1 MRLLLLQDNAPFLGK
16 VCKELSMTYKS
27 SCSDNATTNEA
38 PLHRALVDC
47 QQSPRHVYDSSALD
61 MPSDTLP
68 DTSTH
73 PNPCDDED
81 FCDLDTYYMQCA
93 LAQAQ
98 KAALEQEVPIGAV
111 VVCDNTILSVAHNL
125 RQHSYNP
132 SDHAEFIAMLQAAKK
147 LDSWH
152 LEQCC
157 VYVTLEPCLMCAG
170 LMLNARIARCVFGAY
185 DQKAG
190 ACGSLYNVSNDF
202 RLNHSFELKGGVL
215 ADESANLL
223 QQFFKHKRAHA

>member
-1 MRLLLLQDNAPFLGK
+1 
-16 VCKELSMTYKS
+16 MTHTS
-27 SCSDNATTNEA
+27 SCSDNTTTNEKLLQCTHA
-38 PLHRALVDC
+38 DC
-47 QQSPRHVYDSSALD
+47 KQPVHHVYDSRALD
-61 MPSDTLP
+61 TPSDTLS

-73 PNPCDDED
+73 LNPCDAED

-111 VVCDNTILSVAHNL
+111 VVCNNTILSAAHNL
-125 RQHSYNP
+125 RQHSHNP

-152 LEQCC
+152 LERCC

>member
-1 MRLLLLQDNAPFLGK
+1 
-16 VCKELSMTYKS
+16 MTYKS

-38 PLHRALVDC
+38 SLHCALVDC

-61 MPSDTLP
+61 TPSDTSP
-68 DTSTH
+68 DTSIH
-73 PNPCDDED
+73 PTPCDADD
-81 FCDLDTYYMQCA
+81 FCDLDTYYMQRA

-111 VVCDNTILSVAHNL
+111 VVCNNTILSAAHNL
-125 RQHSYNP
+125 RQHSHNP

-152 LEQCC
+152 LERCC

>member
-1 MRLLLLQDNAPFLGK
+1 
-16 VCKELSMTYKS
+16 MTYKS

-38 PLHRALVDC
+38 SLHCALVDC

-61 MPSDTLP
+61 TPPDTLP
-68 DTSTH
+68 DTSPDTSIH
-73 PNPCDDED
+73 PTPCDNED
-81 FCDLDTYYMQCA
+81 FCDLDTYYMHCA
-93 LAQAQ
+93 LAQAR

-111 VVCDNTILSVAHNL
+111 VVCNNTILSAAHNL
-125 RQHSYNP
+125 RQHSHNP

-152 LEQCC
+152 LERCC

-215 ADESANLL
+215 ANESANLL

>member
-1 MRLLLLQDNAPFLGK
+1 
-16 VCKELSMTYKS
+16 MTYKS

-38 PLHRALVDC
+38 SLHCALVDC

-61 MPSDTLP
+61 TPSDTLP
-68 DTSTH
+68 DTSAH
-73 PNPCDDED
+73 PTPCDNED
-81 FCDLDTYYMQCA
+81 FCDLDTYYMHCA

-111 VVCDNTILSVAHNL
+111 VVCDNTILSAAHNL
-125 RQHSYNP
+125 RQHSHNP

-152 LEQCC
+152 LERCC

-215 ADESANLL
+215 ANESANVL

>member
-1 MRLLLLQDNAPFLGK
+1 
-16 VCKELSMTYKS
+16 MTYKS
-27 SCSDNATTNEA
+27 SCSDNTTTNEA
-38 PLHRALVDC
+38 LLQRTHAERKQPLH
-47 QQSPRHVYDSSALD
+47 HVYDSRAFNTLA
-61 MPSDTLP
+61 DTAP

-73 PNPCDDED
+73 QESCDNED
-81 FCDLDTYYMQCA
+81 FCDLDTYYMHCA

-111 VVCDNTILSVAHNL
+111 VVCDNTILSAAHNL
-125 RQHSYNP
+125 RQHSHNP

-152 LEQCC
+152 LERCC

-215 ADESANLL
+215 ANESANVL

>member
-1 MRLLLLQDNAPFLGK
+1 
-16 VCKELSMTYKS
+16 MTYKS

-38 PLHRALVDC
+38 SLHCALVDC

-61 MPSDTLP
+61 TLADTAP

-73 PNPCDDED
+73 QESCDADD
-81 FCDLDTYYMQCA
+81 FCDLDTYYMQRA

-111 VVCDNTILSVAHNL
+111 VVCNNTILSAAHNL
-125 RQHSYNP
+125 RQHSHNP

-152 LEQCC
+152 LERCC

>member
-1 MRLLLLQDNAPFLGK
+1 
-16 VCKELSMTYKS
+16 MTYKS

-38 PLHRALVDC
+38 SLHCALVDC

-61 MPSDTLP
+61 TLADTAP

-73 PNPCDDED
+73 QESCDADD
-81 FCDLDTYYMQCA
+81 FCDLDTYYMQRA

-98 KAALEQEVPIGAV
+98 KAALEPEVPIGAV
-111 VVCDNTILSVAHNL
+111 VVCNNTILSAAHNL
-125 RQHSYNP
+125 RQHSHNP

-152 LEQCC
+152 LERCC

>member
-1 MRLLLLQDNAPFLGK
+1 
-16 VCKELSMTYKS
+16 MTYKS

-38 PLHRALVDC
+38 SLHCALVDC

-61 MPSDTLP
+61 TPSDTLP
-68 DTSTH
+68 DTLPDTSIH
-73 PNPCDDED
+73 PTPCDDED
-81 FCDLDTYYMQCA
+81 FCERDTYYMHCA

-111 VVCDNTILSVAHNL
+111 VVCNNTILSAAHNL
-125 RQHSYNP
+125 RQHSHNP

-152 LEQCC
+152 LERCC

-215 ADESANLL
+215 ANESANLL

>member
-1 MRLLLLQDNAPFLGK
+1 
-16 VCKELSMTYKS
+16 MTYKS

-38 PLHRALVDC
+38 SLHCALVDC

-61 MPSDTLP
+61 TPSDTLP
-68 DTSTH
+68 DTSAH
-73 PNPCDDED
+73 PTPCDNED
-81 FCDLDTYYMQCA
+81 FCDLDTYYMHCA

-111 VVCDNTILSVAHNL
+111 VVCNNTILSAAHNL
-125 RQHSYNP
+125 RQHSHNP

-152 LEQCC
+152 LERCC

-223 QQFFKHKRAHA
+223 QQFFKHKRAHG

>member
-1 MRLLLLQDNAPFLGK
+1 
-16 VCKELSMTYKS
+16 MTHTS
-27 SCSDNATTNEA
+27 SCSDNTTINETLLQRTHA
-38 PLHRALVDC
+38 DC
-47 QQSPRHVYDSSALD
+47 KQPVHHVYNSTAFDTLV
-61 MPSDTLP
+61 DTLP
-68 DTSTH
+68 DTSTR
-73 PNPCDDED
+73 PNPCDTED

-111 VVCDNTILSVAHNL
+111 VVCNNTILSAAHNL
-125 RQHSYNP
+125 RQHSHNP

-152 LEQCC
+152 LERCC

-215 ADESANLL
+215 ADESASLL

>member
-1 MRLLLLQDNAPFLGK
+1 
-16 VCKELSMTYKS
+16 MTYKS
-27 SCSDNATTNEA
+27 SCSDNTTTNEA
-38 PLHRALVDC
+38 PLHRTLVDC
-47 QQSPRHVYDSSALD
+47 KQPLHHVYDSRAF
-61 MPSDTLP
+61 DTLADTAP

-73 PNPCDDED
+73 QESCDAED

-111 VVCDNTILSVAHNL
+111 VVCNNTILSEAHNL
-125 RQHSYNP
+125 RQHSHNP

-152 LEQCC
+152 LECCC

-185 DQKAG
+185 DPKAG

>member
-1 MRLLLLQDNAPFLGK
+1 MRSRLPQNDVLFWGK
-16 VCKELSMTYKS
+16 ICKELSMTHTS
-27 SCSDNATTNEA
+27 SCSDNTTINEKLLQRTHA
-38 PLHRALVDC
+38 DCKRPLH
-47 QQSPRHVYDSSALD
+47 HVYDSRAF
-61 MPSDTLP
+61 DTLADTAP

-73 PNPCDDED
+73 QGSCDDED

-111 VVCDNTILSVAHNL
+111 VVCNNTILSAAHNL
-125 RQHSYNP
+125 RQHSHNP

-152 LEQCC
+152 LERCC

-185 DQKAG
+185 DPKAG

>member
-1 MRLLLLQDNAPFLGK
+1 
-16 VCKELSMTYKS
+16 MTHMN
-27 SCSDNATTNEA
+27 SCSDNTTINETLLQRTHA
-38 PLHRALVDC
+38 ERKQPLH
-47 QQSPRHVYDSSALD
+47 HVYDSRAFNTLA
-61 MPSDTLP
+61 DTAP

-73 PNPCDDED
+73 QESCDAED

-111 VVCDNTILSVAHNL
+111 VVCNNTILSAAHNL
-125 RQHSYNP
+125 RQHSHNP

-152 LEQCC
+152 LERCC

-185 DQKAG
+185 DPKAG

-223 QQFFKHKRAHA
+223 QQFFKHKRAHT

>member
-1 MRLLLLQDNAPFLGK
+1 
-16 VCKELSMTYKS
+16 MTYKS

-38 PLHRALVDC
+38 SLHCALVDC

-61 MPSDTLP
+61 TPPDTLPDTLP
-68 DTSTH
+68 DTSIH
-73 PNPCDDED
+73 PTPCDNED
-81 FCDLDTYYMQCA
+81 FCDLDTYYMHCA

-111 VVCDNTILSVAHNL
+111 VVCNNTILSAAHNL
-125 RQHSYNP
+125 RQHSHNP

-152 LEQCC
+152 LERCC

-215 ADESANLL
+215 ADESANVL

>member
-1 MRLLLLQDNAPFLGK
+1 
-16 VCKELSMTYKS
+16 MTYKS
-27 SCSDNATTNEA
+27 SCSDNTTINEKLLQRTHVERKQ
-38 PLHRALVDC
+38 PLH
-47 QQSPRHVYDSSALD
+47 HVYDSRALD
-61 MPSDTLP
+61 TPSDTLP
-68 DTSTH
+68 DTLPDTSIH
-73 PNPCDDED
+73 PTPCDNED
-81 FCDLDTYYMQCA
+81 FCDLDTYYMHCA

-111 VVCDNTILSVAHNL
+111 VVCNNTILSAAHNL
-125 RQHSYNP
+125 RQHSHNP

-152 LEQCC
+152 LERCC

-215 ADESANLL
+215 ADESANVL

>member
-1 MRLLLLQDNAPFLGK
+1 
-16 VCKELSMTYKS
+16 MTHMN
-27 SCSDNATTNEA
+27 SCSDNTTINETLLRRTHA
-38 PLHRALVDC
+38 ERKQPLH
-47 QQSPRHVYDSSALD
+47 HVYDSRAFNTLA
-61 MPSDTLP
+61 DTAP

-73 PNPCDDED
+73 QESCDAED

-111 VVCDNTILSVAHNL
+111 VVCNNTILSEAHNL
-125 RQHSYNP
+125 RQHSHNP

-152 LEQCC
+152 LERCC

-215 ADESANLL
+215 ADESANIL

>member
-1 MRLLLLQDNAPFLGK
+1 
-16 VCKELSMTYKS
+16 MTYKS

-38 PLHRALVDC
+38 PLHRTLVDC
-47 QQSPRHVYDSSALD
+47 KQPLHHVYDSSALD

-68 DTSTH
+68 DTLPDTSIH
-73 PNPCDDED
+73 PTPCDNCD
-81 FCDLDTYYMQCA
+81 FCDLDTYYMHCA

-111 VVCDNTILSVAHNL
+111 VVCNNTILSAAHNL
-125 RQHSYNP
+125 RQHSHNP

-152 LEQCC
+152 LERCC

>member
-1 MRLLLLQDNAPFLGK
+1 
-16 VCKELSMTYKS
+16 MTYKS

-68 DTSTH
+68 DTLPDTSIH
-73 PNPCDDED
+73 PTPCDDED

-111 VVCDNTILSVAHNL
+111 VVCNNTILSAAHNL
-125 RQHSYNP
+125 RQHSHNP

-152 LEQCC
+152 LERCC

-190 ACGSLYNVSNDF
+190 ACGSLYLS
-202 RLNHSFELKGGVL
+202 LIHI
-215 ADESANLL
+215 
-223 QQFFKHKRAHA
+223 

>member
-1 MRLLLLQDNAPFLGK
+1 
-16 VCKELSMTYKS
+16 MTHTS
-27 SCSDNATTNEA
+27 SCSNNTTTNETLLQRTHA
-38 PLHRALVDC
+38 ERKQPLH
-47 QQSPRHVYDSSALD
+47 HVYDSRAFNTLA
-61 MPSDTLP
+61 DTLP

-73 PNPCDDED
+73 QESCDDED

-111 VVCDNTILSVAHNL
+111 VVCNNTILSAAHNL
-125 RQHSYNP
+125 RQHSHNP

-152 LEQCC
+152 LERCC
-157 VYVTLEPCLMCAG
+157 EYVTLEPCLMCAG
-170 LMLNARIARCVFGAY
+170 LMLNARIRRCVFGAY

-202 RLNHSFELKGGVL
+202 RLNHSFDLKGGVM
-215 ADESANLL
+215 ADKSANLL

>member
-1 MRLLLLQDNAPFLGK
+1 
-16 VCKELSMTYKS
+16 MTYKS
-27 SCSDNATTNEA
+27 SCSDNTTINEKLLQCTHVERKQ
-38 PLHRALVDC
+38 PLH
-47 QQSPRHVYDSSALD
+47 HVCDSSALD
-61 MPSDTLP
+61 TPSDTLP

-73 PNPCDDED
+73 QESCDAED

-111 VVCDNTILSVAHNL
+111 VVCNSTILSAAHNL
-125 RQHSYNP
+125 RQHSHNP

-152 LEQCC
+152 LERCC

-185 DQKAG
+185 DPKAG

>member
-1 MRLLLLQDNAPFLGK
+1 
-16 VCKELSMTYKS
+16 MTHMN
-27 SCSDNATTNEA
+27 SCSDNTTINETLLQRTHA
-38 PLHRALVDC
+38 ERKQPLH
-47 QQSPRHVYDSSALD
+47 HVYDSRAFNTLA
-61 MPSDTLP
+61 DTAP

-73 PNPCDDED
+73 QESCDAED

-111 VVCDNTILSVAHNL
+111 VVCNNTILSAAHNL
-125 RQHSYNP
+125 RQHSHNP

-152 LEQCC
+152 LERCC

-185 DQKAG
+185 DPKAG

-202 RLNHSFELKGGVL
+202 RLNHSFELKGGVW

-223 QQFFKHKRAHA
+223 QQFFKHKRAHT

>member
-1 MRLLLLQDNAPFLGK
+1 
-16 VCKELSMTYKS
+16 MTYKS

-38 PLHRALVDC
+38 SLHCALVDC

-61 MPSDTLP
+61 TPPDTLP
-68 DTSTH
+68 DTSIH
-73 PNPCDDED
+73 PTPCDNED
-81 FCDLDTYYMQCA
+81 FCDLDTYYMHCA

-111 VVCDNTILSVAHNL
+111 VVCNNTILSAAHNL
-125 RQHSYNP
+125 RQHSHNP

-152 LEQCC
+152 LERCC

>member
-1 MRLLLLQDNAPFLGK
+1 
-16 VCKELSMTYKS
+16 MTYKS

-38 PLHRALVDC
+38 SLHCALVDC

-61 MPSDTLP
+61 TPPDTLP
-68 DTSTH
+68 DTSAH
-73 PNPCDDED
+73 PTPCDNED
-81 FCDLDTYYMQCA
+81 FCDLDTYYMHCA
-93 LAQAQ
+93 LAQAR

-111 VVCDNTILSVAHNL
+111 VVCNNTILSAAHNL
-125 RQHSYNP
+125 RQHSHNP

-152 LEQCC
+152 LERCC

-215 ADESANLL
+215 ANESANLL

>member
-1 MRLLLLQDNAPFLGK
+1 
-16 VCKELSMTYKS
+16 MTYKS

-38 PLHRALVDC
+38 SLHCALVDC

-61 MPSDTLP
+61 TPPDTLP
-68 DTSTH
+68 DTSIH
-73 PNPCDDED
+73 PTPCDNED
-81 FCDLDTYYMQCA
+81 FCDLDTYYMHCA

-111 VVCDNTILSVAHNL
+111 VVCNNTILSAAHNL
-125 RQHSYNP
+125 RQHSHNP

-152 LEQCC
+152 LERCC

-215 ADESANLL
+215 ADESAILL

>member
-1 MRLLLLQDNAPFLGK
+1 MRSLLLQNKAPFLGK

-38 PLHRALVDC
+38 SLHCALVDC

-61 MPSDTLP
+61 TPSDTLP
-68 DTSTH
+68 DTSAH
-73 PNPCDDED
+73 PTPCDNED
-81 FCDLDTYYMQCA
+81 FCDLDTYYMHCA

-125 RQHSYNP
+125 RQHSHNP

-152 LEQCC
+152 LERCC

-215 ADESANLL
+215 ANESANVL

>member
-1 MRLLLLQDNAPFLGK
+1 
-16 VCKELSMTYKS
+16 MTYKS

-38 PLHRALVDC
+38 SLHCALVDC

-61 MPSDTLP
+61 TPPDTLP
-68 DTSTH
+68 DTSAH
-73 PNPCDDED
+73 PTPCDNED
-81 FCDLDTYYMQCA
+81 FCDLDTYYMHCA

-98 KAALEQEVPIGAV
+98 QAALEQEVPIGAV
-111 VVCDNTILSVAHNL
+111 VVCNNTILSAAHNL
-125 RQHSYNP
+125 RQHSHNP

-152 LEQCC
+152 LERCC

-215 ADESANLL
+215 ADESAILL

>member
-1 MRLLLLQDNAPFLGK
+1 
-16 VCKELSMTYKS
+16 
-27 SCSDNATTNEA
+27 
-38 PLHRALVDC
+38 
-47 QQSPRHVYDSSALD
+47 
-61 MPSDTLP
+61 
-68 DTSTH
+68 
-73 PNPCDDED
+73 
-81 FCDLDTYYMQCA
+81 MQRA

-111 VVCDNTILSVAHNL
+111 VVCNNTILSAAHNL
-125 RQHSYNP
+125 RQHSHNP

-152 LEQCC
+152 LERCC

-185 DQKAG
+185 DPKAG

-215 ADESANLL
+215 ADESAILL

>member
-1 MRLLLLQDNAPFLGK
+1 
-16 VCKELSMTYKS
+16 MTHKS
-27 SCSDNATTNEA
+27 SYSDNTEANETHLPCA
-38 PLHRALVDC
+38 YVDHKQPLYVARASC
-47 QQSPRHVYDSSALD
+47 
-61 MPSDTLP
+61 TP
-68 DTSTH
+68 DTSKKL
-73 PNPCDDED
+73 CDDQA
-81 FCDLDTYYMQCA
+81 FCECDTYYMQHA

-111 VVCDNTILSVAHNL
+111 VVCDDTILSVAHNS
-125 RQHSYNP
+125 RQHSHNP
-132 SDHAEFIAMLQAAKK
+132 SDHAEFIAILQAAKK

-170 LMLNARIARCVFGAY
+170 LMLNARIRRCVFGAY

-202 RLNHSFELKGGVL
+202 RLNHSFDLKGGVM
-215 ADESANLL
+215 ADKSANLL
-223 QQFFKHKRAHA
+223 QQFFKHKRAHN

>member
-1 MRLLLLQDNAPFLGK
+1 
-16 VCKELSMTYKS
+16 MTHKS
-27 SCSDNATTNEA
+27 SYSDNTEVNETHLPRVYA
-38 PLHRALVDC
+38 DCKQPLH
-47 QQSPRHVYDSSALD
+47 HVCVSST
-61 MPSDTLP
+61 SDTPKYKKLCE
-68 DTSTH
+68 DQ
-73 PNPCDDED
+73 D
-81 FCDLDTYYMQCA
+81 FCDLDTYYMHCA

-125 RQHSYNP
+125 RQHSHNP

-215 ADESANLL
+215 ANESANLL

>member
-1 MRLLLLQDNAPFLGK
+1 MRSLLLQNKAPFLGK

-38 PLHRALVDC
+38 SLHCALVDC

-61 MPSDTLP
+61 TPSDTSP
-68 DTSTH
+68 DTSIH
-73 PNPCDDED
+73 PTPCDNED
-81 FCDLDTYYMQCA
+81 FCDLDTYYMHCA

-125 RQHSYNP
+125 RQHSHNP

-170 LMLNARIARCVFGAY
+170 LMLNARIRRCVFGAY

-202 RLNHSFELKGGVL
+202 RLNHSFDLKGGVM
-215 ADESANLL
+215 ADKSANLL

>member
-1 MRLLLLQDNAPFLGK
+1 
-16 VCKELSMTYKS
+16 MTYKS
-27 SCSDNATTNEA
+27 SCSDNTTINETLLQRTHA
-38 PLHRALVDC
+38 ERKQPLH
-47 QQSPRHVYDSSALD
+47 HVYDSRAFNTLA
-61 MPSDTLP
+61 DTAP

-73 PNPCDDED
+73 QESCDAED

-111 VVCDNTILSVAHNL
+111 VVCNNTILSAAHNL
-125 RQHSYNP
+125 RQHSHNP

-152 LEQCC
+152 LERCC

-185 DQKAG
+185 DPKAG

-223 QQFFKHKRAHA
+223 QQFFKHKRAHT